1 MPGTVLHLIT
11 GLGVGGAETLLL
23 DLVRTMPDTEFRHV
37 VVGMVGGGEL
47 RDRFAGAGVR
57 VQDLG
62 LARGWPDPRAI
73 FRLRALLRV
82 EEVAILQ
89 TWMYHANLLGT
100 LATRGLRSPPR
111 VIWCLHAAALDFPRY
126 NPLTRVTTALCA
138 RLSGRPDAVVAN
150 SEATRQYHLAL
161 GYRPAEW
168 TVIHNGVDIQRFA
181 PDPVARREV
190 RAELGIP
197 AGAPLVGLFARWD
210 PMKDHA
216 SFLRA
221 AALAAR
227 ACPTMHVVLAGQ
239 GVSRENNGLATL
251 LAEADEALPGR
262 VHVLGVRGDMP
273 RLNAALDLAAVTSVS
288 GESFS
293 LAAGEA
299 MASGVPCVV
308 TDLTFLPSL
317 VGDTGVVVPRSR
329 PEAIA
334 AGIVRVLQLDEAERR
349 ALGLRARERI
359 VAWFS
364 LDTMI
369 DRYRELYRGLTTGRL
384 AP

>member
-1 MPGTVLHLIT
+1 
-11 GLGVGGAETLLL
+11 
-23 DLVRTMPDTEFRHV
+23 
-37 VVGMVGGGEL
+37 
-47 RDRFAGAGVR
+47 
-57 VQDLG
+57 
-62 LARGWPDPRAI
+62 
-73 FRLRALLRV
+73 
-82 EEVAILQ
+82 
-89 TWMYHANLLGT
+89 
-100 LATRGLRSPPR
+100 
-111 VIWCLHAAALDFPRY
+111 
-126 NPLTRVTTALCA
+126 
-138 RLSGRPDAVVAN
+138 
-150 SEATRQYHLAL
+150 
-161 GYRPAEW
+161 
-168 TVIHNGVDIQRFA
+168 
-181 PDPVARREV
+181 
-190 RAELGIP
+190 
-197 AGAPLVGLFARWD
+197 
-210 PMKDHA
+210 
-216 SFLRA
+216 
-221 AALAAR
+221 
-227 ACPTMHVVLAGQ
+227 MHVVLAGQ

-273 RLNAALDLAAVTSVS
+273 RLNAALDLAAVSSVS